1 MPAKICKAAAKVTL
15 VTCGTCRH
23 FRRDTEGPSYNA
35 YTHEYFMG
43 ERDIG
48 CDPDHT
54 YNEERGTAK
63 IFADKPRVCNEYK
76 FNQ

>member
-1 MPAKICKAAAKVTL
+1 MKTAKQKVTL

-43 ERDIG
+43 VCG
-48 CDPDHT
+48 LGLKPDSPI
-54 YNEERGTAK
+54 K
-63 IFADKPRVCNEYK
+63 QFADKKRVCNEHK
-76 FNQ
+76 AVNP